1 MRTHSTIIAMACSA
15 MLMMGVSGTAPA
27 ADARGGDPPLN
38 AKVQRLLDREAI
50 LELLVT
56 YGRLLDKRDLVGYSK
71 LFAADGVWEG
81 GIGSAKGPAAIQQM
95 LERVYGRVEPGR
107 FGSGAYHIM
116 SDFIVDI
123 DGDTATSFSRWTWV
137 VEADDG
143 KPAIQRSGHY
153 EDKLVRERGEWRF
166 KHRLTVTEMPTP
178 QKDTEAQIFRRDHRE
193 KD

>member
-1 MRTHSTIIAMACSA
+1 MRAHSTIIAMACSA

-27 ADARGGDPPLN
+27 ADARGGDPSLN

-116 SDFIVDI
+116 SDFIVAI
-123 DGDTATSFSRWTWV
+123 
-137 VEADDG
+137 DG